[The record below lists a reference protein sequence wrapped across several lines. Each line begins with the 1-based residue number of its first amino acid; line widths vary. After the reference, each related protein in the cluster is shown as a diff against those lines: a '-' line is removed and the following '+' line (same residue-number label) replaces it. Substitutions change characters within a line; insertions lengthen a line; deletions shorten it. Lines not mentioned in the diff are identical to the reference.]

1 MNETE
6 LRKLNDEM
14 VGAYMDQ
21 NTDIILSHCSEDVL
35 MHDSG
40 QEPVRG
46 KDACRD
52 YLVTRFSH
60 MSSQSATHIKR
71 IFDDD
76 AVFGELDWTATKP
89 AICRCRMG
97 PLFRQPA
104 RPCISRWPITHGST
118 TQERSR
124 RSGAIRTLPA

>member
-40 QEPVRG
+40 Q
-46 KDACRD
+46 
-52 YLVTRFSH
+52 S
-60 MSSQSATHIKR
+60 
-71 IFDDD
+71 
-76 AVFGELDWTATKP
+76 
-89 AICRCRMG
+89 
-97 PLFRQPA
+97 
-104 RPCISRWPITHGST
+104 
-118 TQERSR
+118 
-124 RSGAIRTLPA
+124 RSGARTPAATTW